1 MIETLTVEEAAR
13 LMGKPEQF
21 VRIGLQRGV
30 FPWGY
35 AVKGEKNFS
44 YWINARKFRET
55 EGES

>member
-21 VRIGLQRGV
+21 VRIGLQRGA

-35 AVKGEKNFS
+35 AVKEQKNFS